1 MIARYTCGI
10 LGLLALSVSIV
21 VGLWAHNPVSLILS
35 RAIWALCV
43 FCVIG
48 LVVGGVAQY
57 VVNDYAKRRQKEV
70 LAEPDETPPPEQ
82 EEEPIINPI
91 ETQSKPMGT

>member
-1 MIARYTCGI
+1 MIARYTGGI
-10 LGLLALSVSIV
+10 LALLALSITIV

-57 VVNDYAKRRQKEV
+57 VVNDYAKRRHKEV
-70 LAEPDETPPPEQ
+70 LAELDETPPPEQ
-82 EEEPIINPI
+82 EEEPINNST
-91 ETQSKPMGT
+91 EAQGEPMGT